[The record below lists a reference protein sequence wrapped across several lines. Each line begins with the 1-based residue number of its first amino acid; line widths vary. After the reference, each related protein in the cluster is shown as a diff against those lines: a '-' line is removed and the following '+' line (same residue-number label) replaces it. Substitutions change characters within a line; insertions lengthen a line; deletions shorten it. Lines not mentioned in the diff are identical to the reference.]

1 MERKIPSEAKKKG
14 ESSRGSDPFA
24 LPPPSGKG
32 KGEITSPPPDPDN
45 PKRWALYENRK
56 VCPERGINLTV
67 LASTFVPDRKSVV

>member
-1 MERKIPSEAKKKG
+1 MVGGKKNSKRGKKKG

-45 PKRWALYENRK
+45 PKRWALFGNRK
-56 VCPERGINLTV
+56 
-67 LASTFVPDRKSVV
+67 DRKSVV